1 MDSQTPTHV
10 TRTPDRSQAISILP
24 SLLLAM
30 LAALGLGFSA
40 LQAAAPVSV
49 LYVAPAGTGPGTEN
63 DPMSLHSAVERARQ
77 LNRRAKGDILVYLRG
92 GTYRLAET
100 IKLGDANSGFN
111 GIRVVFQNFP
121 GETPVISGGRE
132 VTGWSDRGNGLVS
145 AQAGF
150 APIGSLHVNGVRAIL
165 ARTPNVGRYLRIKDW
180 DEGPDAN
187 NRIEIDPKLLEGMGD
202 LRGARFVTH
211 RNWAGTNLE
220 IESVVFEKQSAF
232 VVPREPWRTTMFS
245 RPVPRRRANQPF
257 YLENA
262 RVFLD
267 APGEWYHD
275 SISGTLYYQMR
286 PGETLA
292 GIRAEIPVVETLL
305 AVHGEIQLPV
315 HDIEF
320 RGLHFRHSAWNAL
333 ERDRGMLEAQ
343 NGWNYRKDTS
353 GPRYYLENQV
363 GAISVWAAER
373 IVFKDCVVSNVDGAG
388 LLIGNWTREVLV
400 EHNVFTDIAG
410 CGVLIGEPC
419 NWQTRAW
426 NPADPRE
433 VPTGHSVRG
442 NLVSGTGVRYVS
454 SSAISSSFARN
465 LLIEGNEVEFAPYTG
480 INVGCGWSPAAS
492 VTENNVIRGN
502 RIHDVVQVVDDG
514 AAIYTLS
521 SAPNTRIEANWIYNI
536 RKSDVAQGNPVAG
549 IYLDEGGSYIT
560 VTRNVID
567 IDENS
572 SNRQTLF
579 HFNKNGV
586 NRIED
591 NGPSIVGE
599 KKRPGAAEV
608 MKQAGVGDL
617 LPTLQSRLPLQKVK

>member
-1 MDSQTPTHV
+1 
-10 TRTPDRSQAISILP
+10 
-24 SLLLAM
+24 
-30 LAALGLGFSA
+30 
-40 LQAAAPVSV
+40 
-49 LYVAPAGTGPGTEN
+49 
-63 DPMSLHSAVERARQ
+63 
-77 LNRRAKGDILVYLRG
+77 
-92 GTYRLAET
+92 
-100 IKLGDANSGFN
+100 
-111 GIRVVFQNFP
+111 
-121 GETPVISGGRE
+121 
-132 VTGWSDRGNGLVS
+132 LVS
-145 AQAGF
+145 AQAGY

-165 ARTPNVGRYLRIKDW
+165 ARTPNVGEYHRIKAW

-187 NRIEIDPKLLEGMGD
+187 SRIEVDAKLVAGLGD
-202 LRGARFVTH
+202 LRGARLVTH

-220 IESVVFEKQSAF
+220 IESIAFEKQSAF
-232 VVPREPWRTTMFS
+232 VVPRDPWRTTMFS

-267 APGEWYHD
+267 ALGEWYHD
-275 SISGTLYYQMR
+275 PISGTLYYQMR
-286 PGETLA
+286 LGETLA
-292 GIRAEIPVVETLL
+292 AMRAEIPVVETLL

-333 ERDRGMLEAQ
+333 DRDHGMLEAQ
-343 NGWNYRKDTS
+343 NGWNYRRETS
-353 GPRYYLENQV
+353 GPRYYLENQS

-373 IVFKDCVVSNVDGAG
+373 IVFRDCVVSSVDGAG
-388 LLIGNWTREVLV
+388 LLIGKWTREVLV
-400 EHNVFTDIAG
+400 EHNAFTDIAG

-433 VPTGHSVRG
+433 VPTGHVVRG

-492 VTENNVIRGN
+492 ATENNVIRAN

-521 SAPNTRIEANWIYNI
+521 SAPNTRIEANWIYNVK
-536 RKSDVAQGNPVAG
+536 KSEVAQGNPVAG
-549 IYLDEGGSYIT
+549 IYLDEGGTGIT
-560 VTRNVID
+560 VVRNVID

-591 NGPSIVGE
+591 NGPSMVGGT
-599 KKRPGAAEV
+599 KRPGAAEV

-617 LPTLQSRLPLQKVK
+617 LPTLHSRLPLQKVK

>member
-1 MDSQTPTHV
+1 MDTQTPTHA
-10 TRTPDRSQAISILP
+10 TRTPHRLQAISIIL
-24 SLLLAM
+24 SLRFAM
-30 LAALGLGFSA
+30 LFALGLSCSA
-40 LQAAAPVSV
+40 LKAADPASI
-49 LYVAPAGTGPGTEN
+49 LYVAPAGTGVGTEN

-77 LNRRAKGDILVYLRG
+77 LARKSKGDILVYLRG

-111 GIRVVFQNFP
+111 GIRVIFQNSP

-132 VTGWSDRGNGLVS
+132 VTGWTDRGNGLVS

-150 APIGSLHVNGVRAIL
+150 APIGSLHVNGVRAFL
-165 ARTPNVGRYLRIKDW
+165 ARTPNVGEYLWIKGW
-180 DEGPDAN
+180 DERPDAN
-187 NRIEIDPKLLEGMGD
+187 NRIEIDGKFMEGMGD
-202 LRGARFVTH
+202 LRGARLVTH

-220 IESVVFEKQSAF
+220 IESVAFEKKSAF
-232 VVPREPWRTTMFS
+232 IVPRDPWRTTMFS
-245 RPVPRRRANQPF
+245 RPVPTRRENQPF

-275 SISGTLYYQMR
+275 RISGTLYYQMR
-286 PGETLA
+286 HGETLEA
-292 GIRAEIPVVETLL
+292 IRAEIPVVETLL

-333 ERDRGMLEAQ
+333 DRDHGMLEAQ
-343 NGWNYRKDTS
+343 NGWNYRKETS

-433 VPTGHSVRG
+433 VPTGHIVRG

-454 SSAISSSFARN
+454 SSAISSSFARK

-480 INVGCGWSPAAS
+480 INVGCGWSPAAGA
-492 VTENNVIRGN
+492 TENNVIRGN

-521 SAPNTRIEANWIYNI
+521 SAPNTRIEANWIYNVK
-536 RKSDVAQGNPVAG
+536 KSEVAQGNPVAG
-549 IYLDEGGSYIT
+549 IYLDEGGSFIT

-567 IDENS
+567 IDENA
-572 SNRQTLF
+572 SNRQALF

-586 NRIED
+586 NRVED
-591 NGPSIVGE
+591 NGPSRVGE
-599 KKRPGAAEV
+599 MKRPGAAEV
-608 MKQAGVGDL
+608 MKQAGLGDL
-617 LPTLQSRLPLQKVK
+617 LPTLQSRLPLQKAR